1 MSKFVSL
8 MALCLSMPF
17 TTGCASLNKPT
28 VIGAGIGSLIG
39 GSIGLMATDR
49 DPHQRPQGII
59 IGASLG
65 GLLGGLIGHDSAKPN
80 KDQRAFEKINSGSTQ
95 VEVFG
100 NSGTLGK
107 KPTLKPAQIKIKH
120 VDDQIKDGVFIPA
133 HLEYQISEP
142 ARWEDD
148 K

>member
-1 MSKFVSL
+1 MSKIIILLSL
-8 MALCLSMPF
+8 CFPLVLN
-17 TTGCASLNKPT
+17 TGCASLDKST
-28 VIGAGIGSLIG
+28 WIGVGIGSVIG
-39 GSIGLMATDR
+39 GSIGLMATNG
-49 DPHQRPQGII
+49 DPDQRPQGIV

-65 GLLGGLIGHDSAKPN
+65 GLLGGLIGHESAKPN

-107 KPTLKPAQIKIKH
+107 KPTLKPAQVKIKH
-120 VDDQIKDGVFIPA
+120 IDDQIKDGVFIPA

-142 ARWEDD
+142 ARWEED